1 MRALTGWTARRDTPN
16 MDEREAAKLSR
27 RTLWFGWSA
36 AAFGLLVIA
45 LVPTVCIVVYLRYE
59 RGLGG

>member
-1 MRALTGWTARRDTPN
+1 